1 MFGSVLTILIALLL
15 LSALIFIHELAHFL
29 TGKAVGI
36 HAEVFSI
43 GFGRPLIKFTRG
55 GTEYRLCIVPAGG
68 YVKFPGEYSEDEE
81 RLEGAYHQA
90 PVWKRLTIV
99 AAGPLSNILLGA
111 ALFAALAAGGL
122 PGESEPIIGE
132 VTETEAGEGS
142 YWDDP
147 SYRSPAAMAG
157 LRPGDRIQSING
169 RAIDSPNEATQEVML
184 RPDKPTA
191 IKALRDGGELEINLT
206 PRPVM
211 RGKMEV
217 GQIGVRWMHSLAA
230 YKEGDKKAE
239 PRVIASIGGVEG
251 RLEEA
256 LRNSAGDETEV
267 AFSDGETGRFTARL
281 RVAVAQEPAKKYADE
296 GVALGSYLIK
306 IDGKEIRSAAD
317 ARSAIL
323 SGADK
328 ESRRMTF
335 ETNGESHQV
344 PAADLTLSISVTAAE
359 VDAERNPDV
368 NPVRIGDRLRFVNGV
383 DVADYAGALASVERA
398 AAFGNL
404 STLEFARESAVLG
417 GGDIQIKTKAV
428 VRDGRV
434 QIQGLTLRS
443 NLAENPSYLRL
454 AGLTLWERFVLTDA
468 ETSEKYLVGAA
479 PPKTERHGVIGSI
492 GKGVSMAGDSVKE
505 ILSFLKRLVSGE
517 VSTKYVSGPVGIVN
531 VTQKMLGDGWTWATI
546 YSVLRL
552 MAWISIN
559 LAIVNLLPIP
569 IADGGQI
576 LFFLYEGARGRPLSL
591 KIQAAIQNVSIW
603 ALMALFAVITLKDI
617 LYW

>member
-1 MFGSVLTILIALLL
+1 MTILLALLL

-55 GTEYRLCIVPAGG
+55 GTEYRLCVIPAGG

-81 RLEGAYHQA
+81 RLEGEFYQA

-111 ALFAALAAGGL
+111 FLFAALAAGGL
-122 PGESEPIIGE
+122 PGEPEPLIGE
-132 VTETEAGEGS
+132 VTETEAGEGA

-157 LRPGDRIQSING
+157 LRPGDRVRAING
-169 RAIDSPNEATQEVML
+169 RAIDKWNEVTQEIML
-184 RPDKPTA
+184 RPDKPTV
-191 IKALRDGGELEINLT
+191 IKVLRDGDELEINLT
-206 PRPVM
+206 PRPVL

-217 GQIGVRWMHSLAA
+217 GQIGVRRMLSLAA
-230 YKEGDKKAE
+230 YKEGDKTAE
-239 PRVIASIGGVEG
+239 PRVIASIGGEKG
-251 RLEEA
+251 LLEEA
-256 LRNSAGDETEV
+256 LRNSAGSETEV
-267 AFSDGETGRFTARL
+267 AFADGGEGRFMALSRM
-281 RVAVAQEPAKKYADE
+281 AVAQEPAKEYADE
-296 GVALGSYLIK
+296 GVALGSYLTE
-306 IDGKEIRSAAD
+306 IDGKPIRSPAD
-317 ARSAIL
+317 ARAVIL
-323 SGADK
+323 SGADQ
-328 ESRRMTF
+328 EIRQMTF
-335 ETNGESHQV
+335 ETNGEEISLEV
-344 PAADLTLSISVTAAE
+344 AELALSISVTAAE
-359 VDAERNPDV
+359 VDAAV
-368 NPVRIGDRLRFVNGV
+368 NPAVEPLRVGDRLRSVNGV
-383 DVADYAGALASVERA
+383 SVSDYDGALASVERA
-398 AAFGNL
+398 SAQGKL
-404 STLEFARESAVLG
+404 LTLEFARESAVLG
-417 GGDIQIKTKAV
+417 GGNIQIETEAV
-428 VRDGRV
+428 VQDGRV

-443 NLAENPSYLRL
+443 NLAENPSYLKLTGLML
-454 AGLTLWERFVLTDA
+454 AEQFVLTDA
-468 ETSEKYLVGAA
+468 ETSERYLVGAA
-479 PPKTERHGVIGSI
+479 PLKTERHGVIGSI

-505 ILSFLKRLVSGE
+505 IVSFLQRLISGE

-531 VTQKMLGDGWTWATI
+531 VTQKMLGDGWTWATF
-546 YSVLRL
+546 YSVFRL

-591 KIQAAIQNVSIW
+591 KIQATIQNVSIW

>member
-55 GTEYRLCIVPAGG
+55 GTEYRLCMIPAGG
-68 YVKFPGEYSEDEE
+68 YVKFPGEYSEDED
-81 RLEGAYHQA
+81 RLEGAFHQA
-90 PVWKRLTIV
+90 PVWKRLTVV

-122 PGESEPIIGE
+122 PGESEPIIGK
-132 VTETEAGEGS
+132 VTETEAGEGV

-157 LRPGDRIQSING
+157 LQPGDRVLSING
-169 RAIDSPNEATQEVML
+169 RAIDSTNQATQEVML

-191 IKALRDGGELEINLT
+191 IKVLRDGGELEINLT

-230 YKEGDKKAE
+230 YKEGDKNAE

-251 RLEEA
+251 GLEAA
-256 LRNSAGDETEV
+256 LRNSAGNETEV
-267 AFSDGETGRFTARL
+267 AFADGGAGRFTARS
-281 RVAVAQEPAKKYADE
+281 RVAVAQEPAKGYAE
-296 GVALGSYLIK
+296 KGVALGSYLVK
-306 IDGKEIRSAAD
+306 IDGTPIRSAAD
-317 ARSAIL
+317 ARSAVL

-328 ESRRMTF
+328 EWRQMTF
-335 ETNGESHQV
+335 ETDGKTHGLK
-344 PAADLTLSISVTAAE
+344 AGLALSISVTAAE
-359 VDAERNPDV
+359 VDAERNPAV
-368 NPVRIGDRLRFVNGV
+368 EPVRIGDRLRSVNGV

-398 AAFGNL
+398 AALGKL

-417 GGDIQIKTKAV
+417 GGDIQIETEAV

-434 QIQGLTLRS
+434 QIRGLTLRS

-454 AGLTLWERFVLTDA
+454 AGLTLAEQFVLTDA
-468 ETSEKYLVGAA
+468 ETSERYLIGAA
-479 PPKTERHGVIGSI
+479 PPKTERHGAIGSI

-531 VTQKMLGDGWTWATI
+531 VTQKMLGDGWTWATF
-546 YSVLRL
+546 YSVFRL

>member
-1 MFGSVLTILIALLL
+1 MFGSVLTILLALLL

-29 TGKAVGI
+29 AGKAVGI

-55 GTEYRLCIVPAGG
+55 GTEYRLCVIPAGG

-81 RLEGAYHQA
+81 RLEGEFYQA

-111 ALFAALAAGGL
+111 FLFAVLAAGGL
-122 PGESEPIIGE
+122 PVEPEPLIGE
-132 VTETEAGEGS
+132 VAETEAGEGV

-157 LRPGDRIQSING
+157 LRPGDRVLAVEG
-169 RAIDSPNEATQEVML
+169 RPIDSFNELTQEVML
-184 RPDKPTA
+184 RPDKRTT
-191 IKALRDGGELEINLT
+191 IKVLRDGAEQEIDLI

-211 RGKMEV
+211 RGKMEM
-217 GQIGVRWMHSLAA
+217 GQIGVRRMLSLAA

-251 RLEEA
+251 YLGEA
-256 LRNSAGDETEV
+256 LRNSAGSETEV
-267 AFSDGETGRFTARL
+267 AFADGETGRFTAL
-281 RVAVAQEPAKKYADE
+281 SRVAVAQEPAEEYAE
-296 GVALGSYLIK
+296 YGVEIGSYLTE
-306 IDGKEIRSAAD
+306 IDGKPIRSPAD
-317 ARSAIL
+317 ARAVIL

-328 ESRRMTF
+328 DLRQMTF
-335 ETNGESHQV
+335 ETNGEEIQLE
-344 PAADLTLSISVTAAE
+344 AELALLISVTAAE
-359 VDAERNPDV
+359 VDAAANPAV
-368 NPVRIGDRLRFVNGV
+368 EKLRLGDKLLSVNGV
-383 DVADYAGALASVERA
+383 SVSDYDGALASVERA
-398 AAFGNL
+398 SAEGRL
-404 STLEFARESAVLG
+404 SILEFERESAVLG
-417 GGDIQIKTKAV
+417 GGNIPIETEAV
-428 VRDGRV
+428 VQDGRV

-443 NLAENPSYLRL
+443 NFAENPSYLKL
-454 AGLTLWERFVLTDA
+454 NGLTLAEQFVLTDA
-468 ETSEKYLVGAA
+468 AASERYLVGEA
-479 PPKTERHGVIGSI
+479 PVKKERHGAIGSI
-492 GKGVSMAGDSVKE
+492 SKGVSMAGDSVKE
-505 ILSFLKRLVSGE
+505 IVSFLQRLVSGE

-531 VTQKMLGDGWTWATI
+531 VTQKMLGDGWTWATF
-546 YSVLRL
+546 YSVFRL

>member
-1 MFGSVLTILIALLL
+1 MTILLALLL

-29 TGKAVGI
+29 AGKAVGI

-55 GTEYRLCIVPAGG
+55 GTEYRLCVIPAGG

-81 RLEGAYHQA
+81 RLEGEFYQA

-111 ALFAALAAGGL
+111 FLFAVLAAGGL
-122 PGESEPIIGE
+122 PGEPEPLIGE
-132 VTETEAGEGS
+132 VAETEAGEGA

-157 LRPGDRIQSING
+157 LRPGDRVLEVNG
-169 RAIDSPNEATQEVML
+169 RAIDSFNELTQEVML
-184 RPDKPTA
+184 RPDKRTA
-191 IKALRDGGELEINLT
+191 IKVLRDGDELEINLT
-206 PRPVM
+206 PRPVL
-211 RGKMEV
+211 RGKMEM
-217 GQIGVRWMHSLAA
+217 GQIGVRRMLSLAA
-230 YKEGDKKAE
+230 YREDDKTAE

-251 RLEEA
+251 YLGEA
-256 LRNSAGDETEV
+256 LRNSAGKETKV
-267 AFSDGETGRFTARL
+267 AFADGETGRFTAL
-281 RVAVAQEPAKKYADE
+281 SRVAVAQEPAEEYAE
-296 GVALGSYLIK
+296 YGVEIGSYLTE
-306 IDGKEIRSAAD
+306 IDGKPIRSAAA
-317 ARSAIL
+317 ARAVIL

-328 ESRRMTF
+328 DLRQMTF
-335 ETNGESHQV
+335 ETNGEEIQLE
-344 PAADLTLSISVTAAE
+344 AELALSISVTAAE
-359 VDAERNPDV
+359 VDAAV
-368 NPVRIGDRLRFVNGV
+368 NPAVEKLRLGDKLLSVNGV
-383 DVADYAGALASVERA
+383 SVSDYDGALASVERA
-398 AAFGNL
+398 SAEGRL
-404 STLEFARESAVLG
+404 SILEFERESAVLSG
-417 GGDIQIKTKAV
+417 GNIPIETEAV
-428 VRDGRV
+428 VQDGRV

-443 NLAENPSYLRL
+443 NLAENPSYLKL
-454 AGLTLWERFVLTDA
+454 NGLTLAEQFVLTDA
-468 ETSEKYLVGAA
+468 ATSERYLVGEA
-479 PPKTERHGVIGSI
+479 PVKKERHGAIGSI
-492 GKGVSMAGDSVKE
+492 SKGVSMAGDSVKE
-505 ILSFLKRLVSGE
+505 IVSFLQRLVSGE

-531 VTQKMLGDGWTWATI
+531 VTQKMLGDGWTWATF
-546 YSVLRL
+546 YSVFRL

-591 KIQAAIQNVSIW
+591 KIQATIQNVSIW

>member
-1 MFGSVLTILIALLL
+1 MTILIALLL

-29 TGKAVGI
+29 MGKAVGI

-55 GTEYRLCIVPAGG
+55 GTEYRLSMIPAGG

-81 RLEGAYHQA
+81 RLEGEFHQA
-90 PVWKRLTIV
+90 PVWKRLAV
-99 AAGPLSNILLGA
+99 VGAGPLSNILLGA
-111 ALFAALAAGGL
+111 VLFAVLAAGGI
-122 PGESEPIIGE
+122 PVEPEPLIGE
-132 VTETEAGEGS
+132 VTETEAGEGA

-157 LRPGDRIQSING
+157 LRPGDRVLEVNG
-169 RAIDSPNEATQEVML
+169 RPIDSFNELTQEVML
-184 RPDKPTA
+184 RPDKPTT
-191 IKALRDGGELEINLT
+191 IKALREGAEMEINLT

-211 RGKMEV
+211 RDKMEM
-217 GQIGVRWMHSLAA
+217 GQIGVRRMFSLAA
-230 YKEGDKKAE
+230 YKEGDKTAK

-251 RLEEA
+251 YLGEA
-256 LRNSAGDETEV
+256 LRNSAGKETEV
-267 AFSDGETGRFTARL
+267 AFEDGGTGRFTAL
-281 RVAVAQEPAKKYADE
+281 TRVAVAQEPAEAYAE
-296 GVALGSYLIK
+296 KGVALGSYLTE
-306 IDGKEIRSAAD
+306 IDGKPIRSAAD
-317 ARSAIL
+317 ARALIL
-323 SGADK
+323 SGADQ
-328 ESRRMTF
+328 ETRRLTF
-335 ETNGESHQV
+335 EKDGEELQ
-344 PAADLTLSISVTAAE
+344 PLYAKLALSISVTAAE
-359 VDAERNPDV
+359 ADAAV
-368 NPVRIGDRLRFVNGV
+368 NPAVEKLRLGDRLISVNGV
-383 DVADYAGALASVERA
+383 PVSDYDGALASVERA
-398 AAFGNL
+398 SAEGRL
-404 STLEFARESAVLG
+404 STLEFARDSAVLG
-417 GGDIQIKTKAV
+417 GGIQIETEAV

-434 QIQGLTLRS
+434 QIEGLTLRS
-443 NLAENPSYLRL
+443 NLAENPSYLKLNGL
-454 AGLTLWERFVLTDA
+454 ALAEQFVLTDA
-468 ETSEKYLVGAA
+468 DASERYLVGAA
-479 PPKTERHGVIGSI
+479 PPKTERHGAIGSI

-505 ILSFLKRLVSGE
+505 IVSFLKRLVSGE
-517 VSTKYVSGPVGIVN
+517 VSPKFVSGPVGIVN
-531 VTQKMLGDGWTWATI
+531 VTQKMLGDGWTWTTV